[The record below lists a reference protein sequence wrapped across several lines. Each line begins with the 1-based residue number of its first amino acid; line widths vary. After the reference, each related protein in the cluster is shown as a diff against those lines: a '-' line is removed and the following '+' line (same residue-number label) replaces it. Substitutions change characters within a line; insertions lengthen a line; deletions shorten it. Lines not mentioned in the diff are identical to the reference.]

1 METRGTQKT
10 LTGIVV
16 SNKMEK
22 TVVVSVERLV
32 RHTMYKKYVRRKAK
46 FMAHDEGN
54 QCQVGDRVLLTQTR
68 PLSKGKRFKV
78 TKIIEKQQ

>member
-32 RHTMYKKYVRRKAK
+32 RHTMYKKYIRRKAK

-68 PLSKGKRFKV
+68 PLSKEKRFKV

>member
-54 QCQVGDRVLLTQTR
+54 QCQVGDRVVLTQTR

-78 TKIIEKQQ
+78 TKIIEKKQ